1 MVRQSL
7 SHCSCPVMSTL
18 VSSFAPSPCFLRW
31 SGGRCG
37 SLSFLGSLPSY
48 SLGVSG
54 GTLPVAPFQPAA
66 PSHSTTSSEPLC
78 GFLPPAGQ
86 ARFLRPGSRPAC
98 PILRCPVSTPA
109 RLPAFSVLAA
119 SAPRTPLPFARL
131 PFSCPPSSRPTSD
144 RKPSRITRTP
154 GVVLP
159 LCEQRCGGFGDKT
172 PLLESEVARLG
183 VRIEWALGLDLRT

>member
-1 MVRQSL
+1 
-7 SHCSCPVMSTL
+7 MS
-18 VSSFAPSPCFLRW
+18 FP
-31 SGGRCG
+31 
-37 SLSFLGSLPSY
+37 GSLPSY

-86 ARFLRPGSRPAC
+86 ARFLRPAFQPAC
-98 PILRCPVSTPA
+98 PILRCPVSAPA
-109 RLPAFSVLAA
+109 RLSAFSVPAA

-159 LCEQRCGGFGDKT
+159 LCEQRCGGVGDKT

-183 VRIEWALGLDLRT
+183 VRIAWALGLDLRT